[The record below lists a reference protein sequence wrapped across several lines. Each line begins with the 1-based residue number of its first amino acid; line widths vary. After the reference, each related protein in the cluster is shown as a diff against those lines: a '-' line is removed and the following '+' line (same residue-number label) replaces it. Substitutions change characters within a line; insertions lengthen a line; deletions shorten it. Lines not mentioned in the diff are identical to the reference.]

1 MRPLVETAWHPVTDQ
16 AEIQPAAIKRLT
28 GAAADRLEVMCSA
41 IAFAILA
48 VIMFL
53 EINLMPHRT
62 TLNRVMRVRSAK
74 GDEIGTA
81 LKQATGREPTM
92 LGSKEEGDG
101 TIVYA
106 LQIDIYRLEESTLK
120 DVIYAIDPDA
130 VIDMLPQYSVYRGGR
145 PTDKHR

>member
-1 MRPLVETAWHPVTDQ
+1 
-16 AEIQPAAIKRLT
+16 
-28 GAAADRLEVMCSA
+28 
-41 IAFAILA
+41 
-48 VIMFL
+48 
-53 EINLMPHRT
+53 
-62 TLNRVMRVRSAK
+62 
-74 GDEIGTA
+74 
-81 LKQATGREPTM
+81 M
-92 LGSKEEGDG
+92 LGSKEESDG